1 MSSTSTGRLTIS
13 GERTRVELDV
23 LSTVWNAIE
32 GFANM
37 SLLDGLVLKDPDG
50 GYYDTSERM
59 LVDANGNPVK
69 KVLIESSSTVP
80 TVISQF
86 EAVDASRLNDNGQM
100 TNDKDCEE
108 MYNLQGQ
115 RVSNNYR
122 GIIIRNSKKYVV
134 K

>member
-1 MSSTSTGRLTIS
+1 
-13 GERTRVELDV
+13 
-23 LSTVWNAIE
+23 
-32 GFANM
+32 M

-50 GYYDTSERM
+50 GYYDTTIRK

-80 TVISQF
+80 TDISQF
-86 EAVDASRLNDNGQM
+86 EAVDALRLNDNGLII
-100 TNDKDCEE
+100 NDKDCEE

-115 RVSNNYR
+115 RVSSDYK
-122 GIIIRNSKKYVV
+122 GIVIRNGKKVR